1 MKDFWRLL
9 SLFKGSW
16 KWVLAGVGLTVSV
29 ILANVGLMALAG
41 WFIAAMAL
49 AGLHMRN
56 IEYFLPAAAIRGLA
70 VIRTGGRYAERVITH
85 EATFRLLAQ
94 LRVWFYE
101 HLEPLA
107 PARLQYY
114 HGGDLLSRIRADIDS
129 LDNVYLRVL
138 VPTAAAIVTV
148 LLMMAFLACF
158 SPHVAAANFAGL
170 VLAGVVVPLLALRG
184 CRAPGAQGVTL
195 RGTLRAD
202 IADSVRGFGELLV
215 YQALEAKL
223 ALFARTGTA
232 LITTQRREARIN
244 AVSSALIQLIAQLS
258 LWVVLVIATPLVGGR
273 ILSGPDFA
281 MIGLFVL
288 ASFDAVSALPA
299 AYAALGQ
306 TLAAAHRIFEI
317 IDTRPAV
324 SEPGCQARPPA
335 QFDVRVSRLKMRYA
349 EGETWALDDISFVI
363 PEGGC
368 LAVIGQTGAGK
379 TSLLNVLLRFWDFQQ
394 GTVEIGG
401 VSLRDLTG
409 ETIRGLCAVVA
420 QQTHLFNTS
429 IHENLALARPDAT
442 EADLCAAL
450 RDADILDEVIAMPEG
465 LDTVVG
471 EAGAGLSGGQARRI
485 AIACAFLKNAP
496 LLILDE
502 PTEGLDAISERAV
515 LNTVARL
522 MRGRT
527 TLLITHRP
535 QALRHADAVLVLDK
549 GKIHTRR
556 TSAALAPEHA
566 WRVIEPSAAG
576 PS

>member
-1 MKDFWRLL
+1 
-9 SLFKGSW
+9 
-16 KWVLAGVGLTVSV
+16 VLA
-29 ILANVGLMALAG
+29 
-41 WFIAAMAL
+41 
-49 AGLHMRN
+49 R
-56 IEYFLPAAAIRGLA
+56 
-70 VIRTGGRYAERVITH
+70 
-85 EATFRLLAQ
+85 
-94 LRVWFYE
+94 
-101 HLEPLA
+101 
-107 PARLQYY
+107 
-114 HGGDLLSRIRADIDS
+114 
-129 LDNVYLRVL
+129 
-138 VPTAAAIVTV
+138 
-148 LLMMAFLACF
+148 
-158 SPHVAAANFAGL
+158 
-170 VLAGVVVPLLALRG
+170 
-184 CRAPGAQGVTL
+184 
-195 RGTLRAD
+195 
-202 IADSVRGFGELLV
+202 
-215 YQALEAKL
+215 
-223 ALFARTGTA
+223 
-232 LITTQRREARIN
+232 
-244 AVSSALIQLIAQLS
+244 
-258 LWVVLVIATPLVGGR
+258 
-273 ILSGPDFA
+273 
-281 MIGLFVL
+281 
-288 ASFDAVSALPA
+288 FDAVSALPA

-324 SEPGCQARPPA
+324 SEPGCEARPPA

-349 EGETWALDDISFVI
+349 ESETWALDDISFVI

-379 TSLLNVLLRFWDFQQ
+379 TSLLNVLLRFWDFQE

-429 IHENLALARPDAT
+429 IRENLALARPDAT
-442 EADLCAAL
+442 EADLRAAL
-450 RDADILDEVIAMPEG
+450 RDADILNEVIAMPEG

-485 AIACAFLKNAP
+485 AIARAFLKNAP

-535 QALRHADAVLVLDK
+535 QALRHADAMLVLDK

-556 TSAALAPEHA
+556 TNAALAPEHA

-576 PS
+576 LS